1 MENKQMQIPLNTQ
14 KKILEILKRD
24 FRIPTE
30 QMLNLVAKDVG
41 ADLSDRM
48 VRAFWLDK
56 CQRLMA
62 GIRDE
67 DGQRMIFNIPK
78 GKSKNGRSE
87 YILVDACEDDKELK
101 IIKHRLRS
109 NISGMRNSVK
119 IIDLRLG
126 VIKRLRM
133 QIDKAIS
140 GIRRK
145 SA

>member
-1 MENKQMQIPLNTQ
+1 
-14 KKILEILKRD
+14 
-24 FRIPTE
+24 
-30 QMLNLVAKDVG
+30 
-41 ADLSDRM
+41 
-48 VRAFWLDK
+48 
-56 CQRLMA
+56 
-62 GIRDE
+62 
-67 DGQRMIFNIPK
+67 MIFNIPK

>member
-1 MENKQMQIPLNTQ
+1 MQIPLNTQ

-67 DGQRMIFNIPK
+67 AGHRMSFTIPK